1 MDKIDQQTEQRILRA
16 ATEVF
21 IEKGQDGARMEEIA
35 QRAGINKALLHY
47 YFRSKKQLFRK
58 VFEQEV
64 TAFFQTIFQSLRPDL
79 ELDDFLCH
87 FIDTY
92 ITLLMSK
99 PYMPRF
105 IVWEV
110 LPQSDLFKEILVP
123 LISRLTPSP
132 VDMMVTKIEKAKAQG
147 QIRDVDPLQLLINI
161 IGMVLFVF
169 IGAPII
175 EQVRPGIKVLSEEFL
190 NQRKEEIKQLVLNGI
205 KK

>member
-1 MDKIDQQTEQRILRA
+1 MDKHDQQTEQRILQA

-58 VFEQEV
+58 VFQQEV
-64 TAFFQTIFQSLRPDL
+64 NSFFQTIFQSLRPEL
-79 ELDDFLCH
+79 ELEDFLCH

-92 ITLLMSK
+92 IDLLIRK

-110 LPQSDLFKEILVP
+110 LPQTDLFKEIIVP
-123 LISRLTPSP
+123 LLSSVSPTP
-132 VDMMVTKIEKAKAQG
+132 VDIVTEKIETAKRQG
-147 QIRDVDPLQLLINI
+147 RIRNVDSLQLIVNI
-161 IGMVLFVF
+161 VGMVLFAF

-175 EQVRPGIKVLSEEFL
+175 EQIQPGIKVLSEDFL
-190 NQRKEEIKQLVLNGI
+190 QKRKAEIKSLVLNGI